1 MRGSWIQRV
10 KAACLRGL
18 FRWSMYIAAMIG
30 LVWIWWEIDADWIN
44 WGLEKNT
51 DFLKWVRQFLEN
63 RGFPRRSG
71 AKLQSA
77 FEFFSVNRLLLG
89 LEAGSALILIVLT
102 LREIL
107 RLLARFLRRRSRRRR

>member
-1 MRGSWIQRV
+1 
-10 KAACLRGL
+10 
-18 FRWSMYIAAMIG
+18 MYIAAMIG

-44 WGLEKNT
+44 WGLEKNN

-89 LEAGSALILIVLT
+89 FEAGSALILIVLT

-107 RLLARFLRRRSRRRR
+107 RLLARFLRRH